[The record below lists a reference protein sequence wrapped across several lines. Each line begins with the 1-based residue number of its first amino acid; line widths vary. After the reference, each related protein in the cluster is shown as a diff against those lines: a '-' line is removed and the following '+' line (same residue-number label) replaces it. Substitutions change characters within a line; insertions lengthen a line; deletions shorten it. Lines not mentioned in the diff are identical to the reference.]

1 MSGEEAGNRRRIGV
15 FGGSFDPPH
24 AGHLHAARAA
34 REAFG
39 LDEVRFVPAARPPH
53 KPGRHLAEGPHRIAL
68 LELLIEGEPAF
79 RVDDRELDRPGP
91 SFTVDTLRELAAET
105 GAELFLILG
114 TDNLPGL
121 PDWRG
126 VEALLEL
133 AQPVVV
139 HREGDPEALL
149 GPARE
154 RLAPELV
161 ERLRAGLLKLP
172 PVEASSTEVRRALG
186 AGAEAGDEVPERL
199 RDYLRAH
206 GLYGGD

>member
-1 MSGEEAGNRRRIGV
+1 MSARDVGARRRIGV

-24 AGHLHAARAA
+24 AGHLHAARVA
-34 REAFG
+34 RDAFD

-53 KPGRHLAEGPHRIAL
+53 KPGRRLVAGPHRVAL
-68 LELLIEGEPAF
+68 LELLVEGEPAF
-79 RVDDRELDRPGP
+79 RVDDRELGRPGP
-91 SFTVDTLRELAAET
+91 SFTVDTLREIVAET
-105 GAELFLILG
+105 GAELYLILG

-121 PDWRG
+121 PEWRE
-126 VEALLEL
+126 VAALLEL
-133 AQPVVV
+133 AQPVIV

-161 ERLRAGLLKLP
+161 ERLRAGLLELP
-172 PVEASSTEVRRALG
+172 PVEASSTEVRRALSG
-186 AGAEAGDEVPERL
+186 GDEAGEEVPERL

-206 GLYGGD
+206 GLYTEP